1 MQADVTRSPALHKH
15 VNVVRHLRANLLTM
29 KKFNRNTFNIST
41 TLVGLLLI
49 PSFLAAWG
57 EDEGTL
63 GTNTILVTLSKLFHV
78 LRFPTHTLLWTLF
91 SESGAAVFYVG
102 LLINCCFYGLVIERL
117 IYFFKE
123 HGKHGLKAKEEV
135 NT

>member
-1 MQADVTRSPALHKH
+1 
-15 VNVVRHLRANLLTM
+15 M
-29 KKFNRNTFNIST
+29 KKFNRNTFTIST
-41 TLVGLLLI
+41 ALFGLLLI
-49 PSFLAAWG
+49 PSFFAAWG

-63 GTNTILVTLSKLFHV
+63 GTNTILVTLSKLFYV

-91 SESGAAVFYVG
+91 SESGAAIFFVG
-102 LLINCCFYGLVIERL
+102 LLINCCFYGLLVERL

-123 HGKHGLKAKEEV
+123 HGKHSLKANKKV